1 MSPEKDVEEVRRR
14 MARAGREGES
24 SPYLLAVFESGLA
37 GVGGT
42 KRLCEKSYGQANNYG
57 FRAS

>member
-1 MSPEKDVEEVRRR
+1 MSPEKDVEEVRRP

-37 GVGGT
+37 GVGGA
-42 KRLCEKSYGQANNYG
+42 KRLCEKS
-57 FRAS
+57 